1 MSGIFKS
8 VKKVFRSVK
17 KFVKKHWKKIA
28 IAAAIY
34 FGGAYLMSAA
44 GGAGAAAGVATGTG
58 PAYAGATLGTRIA
71 GAFTHSGQIWRN
83 AISAMVS
90 GGSATASASAYSQ
103 AVVMGATNGLALS
116 SQVVAGTNAVKTLS
130 FMRNSMGITQ
140 FSAAHIT
147 EAANVGA
154 SAGQTYSHY
163 LTTAGPEMATKMT
176 TDLMNAKLR
185 VISQQAGLPT
195 AGIQPEIYQGLQPP
209 TDQLAATE
217 VGATDM
223 SKFTQLPD
231 SAVHL
236 PETAT
241 DFQAASAAGTDAQF
255 MNVSQT
261 GTTQTGSS
269 LVNQNVTVPTLAPE
283 QVDYYKAITDL
294 TKTQGDWMKNQ
305 AMYNKIALGVQAAG
319 LLSSA
324 VGGYQTQ
331 RAAEKIKRKKLPDK
345 WKASGVPGIDWKGIQ
360 V

>member
-58 PAYAGATLGTRIA
+58 PAYAGATLGTRVA

-116 SQVVAGTNAVKTLS
+116 SQVVAGTNAVKTLN
-130 FMRNSMGITQ
+130 FMRTSMGITD

-154 SAGQTYSHY
+154 SSGKTYAHY
-163 LTTAGPEMATKMT
+163 LSQGPQVATDMT
-176 TDLMNAKLR
+176 TKFMDAKLR
-185 VISQQAGLPT
+185 TISSQAGLPT
-195 AGIQPEIYQGLQPP
+195 AGMPMAQQPAVYQSGA
-209 TDQLAATE
+209 DQMAATSE

-231 SAVHL
+231 SAVQL
-236 PETAT
+236 PETVP
-241 DFQAASAAGTDAQF
+241 DFQAASAAGEAEFTNVGLDA
-255 MNVSQT
+255 
-261 GTTQTGSS
+261 
-269 LVNQNVTVPTLAPE
+269 TVPKTPTPPLVTTPPLPAE
-283 QVDYYKAITDL
+283 HADYYKALTDF
-294 TKTQGDWMKNQ
+294 TKHQGEYIKNQ

-319 LLSSA
+319 LLTSA
-324 VGGYQTQ
+324 VGGYQTE
-331 RAAEKIKRKKLPDK
+331 RAKEKIKKKALPDK